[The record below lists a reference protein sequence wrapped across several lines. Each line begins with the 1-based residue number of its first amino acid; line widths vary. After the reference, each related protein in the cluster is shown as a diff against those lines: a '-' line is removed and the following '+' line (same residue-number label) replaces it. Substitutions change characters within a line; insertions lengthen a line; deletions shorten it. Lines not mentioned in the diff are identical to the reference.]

1 MEQASSLS
9 GRSPLIPIEP
19 TTFPSFR
26 IKTPPATGAMRP
38 AEMELRAAQNVGVSI
53 ARFAIAR
60 PPIPIPTGPQALA
73 KAISGLNTPLPSSRF
88 RTMAAPPAST
98 TATVIGLQFSSRAFA
113 NAACTMASASCNVNP
128 HISLPPNRDLEKRP
142 ELRYTG
148 RPPKFQSTISYPLS
162 VSNEFSRLD
171 YRVTFPAFALDT
183 VSCNAIRQ
191 ATDLQIGNNG
201 QDNSHGQRLSRIKPS
216 KNNELVESVNNNC

>member
-38 AEMELRAAQNVGVSI
+38 AEMALRAAQNVGVSI

-60 PPIPIPTGPQALA
+60 PPIPIPIGPQALA
-73 KAISGLNTPLPSSRF
+73 KAISGLKTPLPSSRF
-88 RTMAAPPAST
+88 STMAAPPAST

-113 NAACTMASASCNVNP
+113 NAPCTMASASCNVNP
-128 HISLPPNRDLEKRP
+128 HMSLFLLNRDLERRP
-142 ELRYTG
+142 SHDR
-148 RPPKFQSTISYPLS
+148 F
-162 VSNEFSRLD
+162 SNQLGRLD

-191 ATDLQIGNNG
+191 ATDLEIGNNG
-201 QDNSHGQRLSRIKPS
+201 QDNSHGQCLSRIKPS
-216 KNNELVESVNNNC
+216 KNNELVDPVNNNCEDENETHGLPSVL